1 MTPKHALQPSIDS
14 QWPDPIPF
22 TTRLTDEQLLSLRE
36 CAKGI
41 SLRFEKADIVNALIW
56 GGYAER
62 NVAGVITV
70 TPKGHEYLR
79 THGY

>member
-1 MTPKHALQPSIDS
+1 
-14 QWPDPIPF
+14 
-22 TTRLTDEQLLSLRE
+22 LRE

-41 SLRFEKADIVNALIW
+41 SLRFEKAEVVSALVL

-62 NVAGVITV
+62 NVAGVVRV

-79 THGY
+79 EHGY

>member
-1 MTPKHALQPSIDS
+1 MAPKHARQPSIVS
-14 QWPDPIPF
+14 QWPDPLPF
-22 TTRLTDEQLLSLRE
+22 NARLTDEQLLSLRE

-56 GGYAER
+56 HGYAER

-70 TPKGHEYLR
+70 TPKGHQYLR
-79 THGY
+79 AHGY